1 MTNQTLR
8 QRLKVEKNNYP
19 MISRIISDTADL
31 SLIKDYDPE
40 NKSRKFAKYVPFW
53 A

>member
-8 QRLKVEKNNYP
+8 QRLKVEKSNYP
-19 MISRIISDTADL
+19 MISRIISDTADTG
-31 SLIKDYDPE
+31 LIKDYDPD